1 VQHKQPSVITE
12 SLFFLIYLESFTT
25 KKNLYFVGPKKMGCG
40 SSTEAAGAGPSGN
53 SSNGTI
59 NGTSSQP
66 QQQRPH
72 TTTASSPVAMSKNPY
87 VTSAPNSKSKSDDPQ
102 EAYKNAGIE
111 RDLDRAKQQ
120 EESKIKLLLLGAG
133 ESGKSTV
140 FKQMRI
146 LYGSVRNDDEK
157 RMYGVIVRSNII
169 TAMRKLCTL
178 LKTLE
183 LVDQLSTEP
192 LAENHNETHMTPRQ
206 AYDLIVSHLI
216 DGTGNVEELAQQ
228 PWVKSS
234 SSSSTSTETDW
245 VGSSARAGLAA
256 NTDAQQFLQL
266 WRPIK
271 TLWEVRTQVV
281 TVVCVCFFFLS

>member
-1 VQHKQPSVITE
+1 
-12 SLFFLIYLESFTT
+12 
-25 KKNLYFVGPKKMGCG
+25 MGCG

-59 NGTSSQP
+59 NGTSSQQP
-66 QQQRPH
+66 QQRP
-72 TTTASSPVAMSKNPY
+72 TTASSPVAMPKNPY

-183 LVDQLSTEP
+183 LEDQLSTEP
-192 LAENHNETHMTPRQ
+192 LAENHNETNMTPRQ

-216 DGTGNVEELAQQ
+216 DGTGNVEELVQQ

-234 SSSSTSTETDW
+234 STTSETDW

-281 TVVCVCFFFLS
+281 CCGCCCCCCFVFPLS